1 MNIIAQLGRIA
12 AQQMMKQAAPPT
24 ASEDIAN
31 RDPYP
36 PGASGNVGPPVTQK
50 GESPRRGASARERF
64 RNVPVPGGGGSMW
77 GDEVIGRGGIHPDS
91 DPANAHLNK
100 QYGAERSPI
109 GVGTEGHFQWPAFT
123 RMNQSVQ
130 SKRLLA
136 QDPRGKGGW
145 AYEDTPQ
152 QRPVSQTN
160 SNPWAIYGGSAATAP
175 QAESTPGSRRRSNNY
190 GM

>member
-1 MNIIAQLGRIA
+1 MY
-12 AQQMMKQAAPPT
+12 KEAAPPT

-36 PGASGNVGPPVTQK
+36 PGARGNVGPPVTQK

-100 QYGAERSPI
+100 QYGAPTSPI
-109 GVGTEGHFQWPAFT
+109 VDRTIGANWPGGD
-123 RMNQSVQ
+123 QSAQ

-145 AYEDTPQ
+145 AYKNTPQ

-160 SNPWAIYGGSAATAP
+160 SNPLAIYGGSAATAP
-175 QAESTPGSRRRSNNY
+175 QAESTPGSRASHRPLDVY
-190 GM
+190 GDNWGNAISPPSR